1 MNNNTVLRYTESQHA
16 YYLDKTRC
24 VGISS
29 AAKLAQNDYQIQQWM
44 KRMVATGVA
53 LDNNLRENI
62 AVHLDNK
69 EMMNR
74 LADEALSAARA
85 RDAADRGTQMHHVME
100 MVLLGREDRLLT
112 EQQRADADTLKRTLD
127 RHRLTPVPGL
137 IEQFVLWPDYKIAG
151 RFDAVLERP
160 DGTKVLTDLKSSANA
175 VRYPHSTSV
184 QLALYARA
192 PYVSTQIDH
201 RVSAR
206 SGTDECVMREWST
219 MPAELDLDRAY
230 VLLVEPDSREG
241 DVYSLDI
248 EHGWHAAERIMAIID
263 WRRKLGGGKM
273 IATYVT
279 PDIPATDKSILDG
292 IAAATEVQQLRE
304 IWRTAA
310 LTGALND
317 EVKQAIHSRRAQL
330 VAA

>member
-1 MNNNTVLRYTESQHA
+1 MNSTPVLRYTESQHA
-16 YYLDKTRC
+16 YYLDGTRC
-24 VGISS
+24 VGVSS
-29 AAKLAQNDYQIQQWM
+29 AAKLAQNDYSIQQWV

-53 LDNNLRENI
+53 IDHNLRENI

-112 EQQRADADTLKRTLD
+112 DQQRRDADTLKRTLD

-137 IEQFVLWPDYKIAG
+137 IEQFVVWPDYKIAG
-151 RFDAVLERP
+151 RFDAVLEKP
-160 DGTKVLTDLKSSANA
+160 DGTKILTDLKSSANA

-184 QLALYARA
+184 QLSLYARA
-192 PYVSTQIDH
+192 PHVSTQIDH

-206 SGTDECVMREWST
+206 SGSDECVMRQWSP
-219 MPAELDLDRAY
+219 MPTELDLDRAY
-230 VLLVEPDSREG
+230 VLLVEPDSSEG
-241 DVYSLDI
+241 DVYSIDI

-263 WRRKLGGGKM
+263 WRRKLDKGKM
-273 IATYVT
+273 IATYLP
-279 PDIPATDKSILDG
+279 PDIPAVDPSILAG
-292 IAAATEVQQLRE
+292 IRNAADIEALRE
-304 IWRTAA
+304 IWRVAA
-310 LTGALND
+310 LTGELND
-317 EVKQAIHSRRAQL
+317 EVKQAIHTRRAQL

>member
-1 MNNNTVLRYTESQHA
+1 MTAITLRYTESQHA

-29 AAKLAQNDYQIQQWM
+29 AAKLAQNDYQITQWI

-53 LDNNLRENI
+53 LDPNLRENI

-74 LADEALSAARA
+74 LAEEALSAARA

-112 EQQRADADTLKRTLD
+112 DQQRRDAELLKRTLD
-127 RHRLTPVPGL
+127 RHKLTPVPGL
-137 IEQFVLWPDYKIAG
+137 IEQFVVWPEYKIAG
-151 RFDAVLERP
+151 RFDAVLEKP
-160 DGTKVLTDLKSSANA
+160 DGTKILTDLKSSANA
-175 VRYPHSTSV
+175 VRYPHSTAV

-201 RVSAR
+201 RTSAR
-206 SGTDECVMREWST
+206 TGDECVMREWST
-219 MPAELDLDRAY
+219 MPATLDLDRAY
-230 VLLVEPDSREG
+230 VLLVEPDSTEG
-241 DVYSLDI
+241 DVYQLDI
-248 EHGWHAAERIMAIID
+248 NHGWHAAERIMQIID
-263 WRRKLGGGKM
+263 WRRQLSGGKM
-273 IATYVT
+273 IATYLP
-279 PDIPATDKSILDG
+279 PDLPATEPSILAG
-292 IAAATEVQQLRE
+292 IRAATNVEALRE
-304 IWRTAA
+304 IWRVAA

-317 EVKQAIHSRRAQL
+317 EVKQAIHSRRAE